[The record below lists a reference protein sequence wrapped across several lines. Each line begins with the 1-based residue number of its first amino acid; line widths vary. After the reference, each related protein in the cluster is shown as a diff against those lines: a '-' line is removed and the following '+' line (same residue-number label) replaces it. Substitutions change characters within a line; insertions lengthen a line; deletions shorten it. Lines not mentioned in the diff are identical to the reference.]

1 MAKHQGDTVVKWLF
15 SKSDK
20 RKKLTIEFC
29 ENNLDRFLQEEDLP
43 LFKEFLN
50 QPHVT
55 YKEYDCQSHCKL
67 CKKNAYAIVN
77 GELVSDNSSKEL
89 LNRLKE
95 M

>member
-1 MAKHQGDTVVKWLF
+1 MKWLF
-15 SKSDK
+15 SKTNK

-29 ENNLDRFLQEEDLP
+29 ENNLDRFLKEDDLP
-43 LFKEFLN
+43 LFKEFLSE
-50 QPHVT
+50 PHIT

-77 GELVSDNSSKEL
+77 GELVTEASSREL

-95 M
+95 I